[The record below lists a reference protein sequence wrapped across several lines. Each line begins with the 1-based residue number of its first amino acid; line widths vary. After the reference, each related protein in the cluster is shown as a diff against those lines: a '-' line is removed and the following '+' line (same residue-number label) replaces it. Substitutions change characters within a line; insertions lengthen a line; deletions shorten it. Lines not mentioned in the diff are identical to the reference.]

1 VRLLQSGL
9 IKPHD
14 LARKYRY
21 ELHANEIV
29 LLAYYVA
36 AINIEETYH
45 ALQGG
50 NYVPF
55 DGIVLTDTFQM
66 FEDDDEL
73 DDMGIFQANN
83 DRVVAQKERDIR
95 VIIGNPPYSAGQKSG
110 NDNNANNSY
119 PTLDGKIRDTYAQRS
134 TAALKNNLY
143 DSYVRAIRWASDRI
157 GDDGVVA
164 YVSNGGYIDGN
175 TADGLRL
182 SLIDEFTS
190 VYIFNLRG
198 NTRNSGEKARREGGQ
213 IFGSG
218 SRATIAIAILIKN
231 PTRPAPGNL
240 YYYEI
245 GDYLSRQ
252 QKLSKIA
259 AFGSVATIPWKRV
272 DPSPEGDWINKRNDG
287 FALYSPISTK
297 GRGGRETRIFDTY
310 STGLKSNRDAW
321 VYRFGAQ
328 ALNESVLQHMETYN
342 DELDRWV
349 DSGRPQAIADFVSAD
364 ATRVKWTREL
374 LNELKAERRALFD
387 ARDASYTAMYRP
399 FVKQRAYFGAQMN
412 SVRGRLASIFP
423 EPTSRNLGI
432 SVPAP
437 GSSAPPFMALM
448 TNVLP
453 DLGLAGISAVQ
464 FFPRY
469 TYRAV
474 ENDPSALFPEDGTL
488 GVFDEVDGRLTAP
501 AQSGFER
508 TDNITD
514 EILTD
519 YRQSFGEG
527 VTKDDI
533 FFYVYG
539 LLHSREYRAE
549 FEADL
554 KKMLPR
560 IPKVMA
566 FKEFVTAGR
575 ALSDLHLNYETFEP
589 YPLIE
594 NATPGASLRVTKMRY
609 AKEGRQDNKTTI
621 IYNEGITLTGIPEE
635 AQEYMLGSRSALDW
649 IIERY
654 QIKTDKASGIV
665 NDPNA
670 WGDEHGDPRYIL
682 DLIKRITTV
691 SVETVKIVNALP
703 PLEAV
708 ET

>member
-1 VRLLQSGL
+1 MRLLQSGL

-45 ALQGG
+45 SLRGG
-50 NYVPF
+50 EYVPF

-83 DRVVAQKERDIR
+83 DRVIAQKERDIR
-95 VIIGNPPYSAGQKSG
+95 VIIGNPPYSKGQSSG
-110 NDNNANNSY
+110 NDDNANNSY
-119 PTLDGKIRDTYAQRS
+119 PTLDGKIRDTYARRS
-134 TAALKNNLY
+134 TATNKNNLY
-143 DSYVRAIRWASDRI
+143 DSYIRAIRWASDRI
-157 GDDGVVA
+157 GDEGVVA

-198 NTRNSGEKARREGGQ
+198 NTRTSGERARQEGGQ

-218 SRATIAIAILIKN
+218 SRATIAVAIFVKN
-231 PTRPAPGNL
+231 PEQQNPGSL
-240 YYYEI
+240 YYYDI
-245 GDYLSRQ
+245 GDYLDTN
-252 QKLSKIA
+252 QKLAKIA
-259 AFGSVATIPWKRV
+259 GFGSLAALPWKQIE
-272 DPSPEGDWINKRNDG
+272 PSSEGDWISKRSGD
-287 FALYSPISTK
+287 FAKFSPVGEKDKSKSRETRCFGLYSP
-297 GRGGRETRIFDTY
+297 
-310 STGLKSNRDAW
+310 GLQTNRDAW
-321 VYRFGAQ
+321 AYGFSRFAV
-328 ALNESVLQHMETYN
+328 AASMERLVTN
-342 DELDRWV
+342 FNSEVDRWV
-349 DSGRPQAIADFVSAD
+349 AAGRPGAIGNFVNTD
-364 ATRVKWTREL
+364 DTFVKWTGPLVADVAR
-374 LNELKAERRALFD
+374 ERRASFD
-387 ARDASYTAMYRP
+387 SERIRVSMYRP
-399 FVKQRAYFGAQMN
+399 FTKEAVYFDSQLNHRQGQLRE
-412 SVRGRLASIFP
+412 VF
-423 EPTSRNLGI
+423 PTSSSPNVGFYVNGI
-432 SVPAP
+432 HATAEFAV
-437 GSSAPPFMALM
+437 LM
-448 TNVLP
+448 TDVIPCL
-453 DLGLAGISAVQ
+453 DLYGKAGQ

-469 TYRAV
+469 TYRAT
-474 ENDPSALFPEDGTL
+474 ETDPSTLFPEDGML
-488 GVFDEVDGRLTAP
+488 GVFDEMDGKLTAP
-501 AQSGFER
+501 ASPGFER
-508 TDNITD
+508 IDNVTD

-519 YRQSFGEG
+519 YRQSFGKG

-539 LLHSREYRAE
+539 LLHSHEYRAE

-560 IPKVMA
+560 IPKVKA
-566 FKEFVTAGR
+566 FKQFVEAGR
-575 ALSDLHLNYETFEP
+575 ALSELHLNYENVEF

-594 NATPGASLRVTKMRY
+594 NVTSNASLRVTKMRY
-609 AKEGRQDNKTTI
+609 AKEGRQDNKATI
-621 IYNEGITLTGIPEE
+621 IYNDDITITGIPEE
-635 AQEYMLGSRSALDW
+635 AQEYLLGSRSALDW

-654 QIKTDKASGIV
+654 QVKTDKSSGIV

-691 SVETVKIVNALP
+691 SVETVRIVKGLP
-703 PLEAV
+703 SV
-708 ET
+708 EVIGA